1 MSGNLKYLEN
11 ICLIMKINNGVGVSW
26 GICLTYGTIQSIEE
40 DGIQSNKLYIKWY
53 YSRENPQGACL
64 THQSVR
70 AQLRNFDAWG
80 WGGGVIR

>member
-40 DGIQSNKLYIKWY
+40 GGIQ
-53 YSRENPQGACL
+53 
-64 THQSVR
+64 
-70 AQLRNFDAWG
+70 
-80 WGGGVIR
+80 

>member
-40 DGIQSNKLYIKWY
+40 GGI
-53 YSRENPQGACL
+53 
-64 THQSVR
+64 
-70 AQLRNFDAWG
+70 
-80 WGGGVIR
+80 